1 MCGTVTRRSLH
12 SASLV
17 SAVDKLG
24 RLLRAALDSIFRAAI
39 IVLCAW
45 PLLLIAVLA
54 QERLEA
60 PPPPELVVFFLTLFC
75 AKGALLAMLAR
86 RVS

>member
-1 MCGTVTRRSLH
+1 
-12 SASLV
+12 
-17 SAVDKLG
+17 VDKLR
-24 RLLRAALDSIFRAAI
+24 RLLRAVFDPIIRAAI

-45 PLLLIAVLA
+45 PLLLIAVFA

-60 PPPPELVVFFLTLFC
+60 APPPELVVFFLTLFL
-75 AKGALLAMLAR
+75 AKLTLLALLSR